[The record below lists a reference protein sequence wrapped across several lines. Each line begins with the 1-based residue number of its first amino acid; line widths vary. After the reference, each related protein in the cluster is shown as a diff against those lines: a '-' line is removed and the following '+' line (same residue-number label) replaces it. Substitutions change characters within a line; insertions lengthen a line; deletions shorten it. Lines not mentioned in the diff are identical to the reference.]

1 MGPNKVKYPMH
12 DELGFLESK
21 YKLIMSSVFKVLKEM
36 AEIQVR
42 KLTDCF
48 ELHEYTSKMANL
60 QKESGFK
67 KHVVTLQA
75 RNTCA
80 AVLTN
85 IQYHTP

>member
-1 MGPNKVKYPMH
+1 MH

-21 YKLIMSSVFKVLKEM
+21 YKLIMSSVFKVLKEK

-60 QKESGFK
+60 QRVRFQKTCGYIAGTKYVRSSIN
-67 KHVVTLQA
+67 KHTLPHP
-75 RNTCA
+75 
-80 AVLTN
+80 LT
-85 IQYHTP
+85 I